1 MSDAAEPLS
10 KQISNFSTPS
20 SSALSWR
27 KSRNKTLITRSCW
40 RLRKSLQSSN
50 SEINGTA
57 VNVVLLPRAMRI
69 YDWQP
74 YAIAIGMGIV
84 AAVSLVISAKWLA
97 P

>member
-10 KQISNFSTPS
+10 KADQQLLNTIVQ
-20 SSALSWR
+20 R
-27 KSRNKTLITRSCW
+27 VTLITRSCW

-50 SEINGTA
+50 PEINGPA
-57 VNVVLLPRAMRI
+57 INVVSLPRAMRI

-74 YAIAIGMGIV
+74 YAIAIVMGIV
-84 AAVSLVISAKWLA
+84 AAVSLVILAKWLA